1 MLISELTFPHLLDAR
16 EAQLAQELERRRVIA
31 ERRAEAAN
39 AAAAAADVVVSK
51 SERMPRGGAKPAAA
65 RSAEP
70 CPA

>member
-31 ERRAEAAN
+31 ERRAEAA
-39 AAAAAADVVVSK
+39 AAAADVVVSR
-51 SERMPRGGAKPAAA
+51 SERMPRRGAEPAAA